1 MGFGVCIQRW
11 ALMLIAIVTWRTA
24 EAQSIVISIPDTTI
38 DAGETI
44 WLPVRVAEIVAQDSV
59 IAFQMLIDYPED
71 IMSFSGMVRKGP
83 LISEERTILDTVMD
97 NGTIRIVSV
106 DYSAIVGA
114 GTLFSMECTVL
125 NNVADGTHR
134 PIKIGPLPL
143 STPYLFN
150 EGWTS
155 YPRPDAGWPGIPMRP
170 VTIDNGTIL
179 VSNPNVT
186 SVLAAQTTDASPSAR
201 EGELAASPNPFNAHV
216 RLRLT
221 AHGGRAWHGVI
232 ANTAGQVVRHWDMRS
247 EHGDV
252 EWKWD
257 GLNDHGRPV
266 SSGVYVASA
275 SDGRDRVWTR
285 VSLVR

>member
-1 MGFGVCIQRW
+1 
-11 ALMLIAIVTWRTA
+11 MLIAIVTWRTA

-44 WLPVRVAEIVAQDSV
+44 WLPVRVAEIAAQDSV

-71 IMSFSGMVRKGP
+71 IMSFSGNIRKGP
-83 LISEERTILDTVMD
+83 LLPLSR
-97 NGTIRIVSV
+97 SV
-106 DYSAIVGA
+106 DAKVSSDTALAVGSFA
-114 GTLFSMECTVL
+114 SDPIIGSGTLYLLECTVFGT
-125 NNVADGTHR
+125 VADQTHR
-134 PIKIGPLPL
+134 MIEIKPIPWSSQHLL
-143 STPYLFN
+143 N

-155 YPRPDAGWPGIPMRP
+155 EPRPVAGWPGIPMRP
-170 VTIDNGTIL
+170 VMVVNGSIL
-179 VSNPNVT
+179 VSDPNVT
-186 SVLAAQTTDASPSAR
+186 SVIAAQTTEASPSAR